1 MSSIRFDNLPGLLYL
16 LLPVLLLTYY
26 FISSRVIKK
35 GVFLSEIS
43 SLKRDFSYK
52 ILFHYL
58 SVVLLFLGLFLI
70 AFSLSKPQSG
80 AKREITQY
88 SGIDIMLVLDVSP
101 SMLTKDY
108 GNYTRLDVA
117 KLVTSNFVDKRHGD
131 RLGLV
136 TFSTNSFLKAPA
148 TNNYKL
154 LKDILSRI
162 FISPEKQGS
171 TSIGLGLAS
180 GVNRLLSI
188 KDNLENQ
195 SKIIILITDGEN
207 NSGEITPQTAT
218 EIAKKSAI
226 KIYTIGIGT
235 AEELDMSLLKNIA
248 EQTSGEFFFARN
260 SNEIKTTF
268 DTIDT
273 LEKQTLNTIEFTNF
287 KNIGYIISIF
297 GIIFFLC
304 GLFLYTFIFRRLG

>member
-16 LLPVLLLTYY
+16 LLPVLLLAYY

-43 SLKRDFSYK
+43 IFKRDFSYK
-52 ILFHYL
+52 ILFHYV

-80 AKREITQY
+80 AKREVTQY

-180 GVNRLLSI
+180 GINRLLSI
-188 KDNLENQ
+188 KDNAENQ

-260 SNEIKTTF
+260 SNEIKATF

>member
-16 LLPVLLLTYY
+16 LLPVLLLAYY

-43 SLKRDFSYK
+43 TFKRDFSYK
-52 ILFHYL
+52 ILFHYV

-80 AKREITQY
+80 AKREVTQY

-180 GVNRLLSI
+180 GINRLLSI
-188 KDNLENQ
+188 KDNAENQ

-260 SNEIKTTF
+260 SNEIKATF